1 MRRRQFS
8 RTLAGAAVGLW
19 ASGTGGCKGPGKRTF
34 RRPNIVYVL
43 ADDLGYGDLGC
54 YGQQK
59 IRTPNIDRMASEG
72 LRFTDHYAGST
83 VCAPSR
89 CSLMTGLHTGHALVR
104 GNYEKGPHGP
114 GAGVPLR
121 PEDQTVA
128 EALKTA
134 GYRTGLFGKWGLGV
148 EGTSGEPNRKG
159 FDESFGYL
167 NQVHAHYQYPDYLLR
182 NGRRVDLS
190 DNAGGKR
197 AKYANDLIADEAL
210 RFVRENSRGPFFL
223 YYSPTRPHAELL
235 VPEDSMKPYL
245 GVLSEGKTHLSA
257 SDGGSGHYATQRT
270 PHAAFAGMVSRIDSY
285 VGRLLD
291 LLKELGIDNDTI
303 VFFTSDNGPHRE
315 GGADPEFF
323 NSSAGL
329 RGIKRDLYEGG
340 IRVPLVARWPGQIQ
354 AGGTS
359 AYVSAFW
366 DFFPTACEMA
376 GTTPPSGLDG
386 VSFLPNLLGGKVG
399 RERALYWEFHER
411 PTTAQAVRSGR
422 WKGVRHNPWTAL
434 ELYDMRTDQAETRD
448 VASEYPDVV
457 ARLERYLDSART
469 PSDLWPL
476 KTDSKL
482 PG

>member
-19 ASGTGGCKGPGKRTF
+19 ASGIGGCKGPGKRTF

-210 RFVRENSRGPFFL
+210 RFVRDNSRGPFFL
-223 YYSPTRPHAELL
+223 YYSPTMPHAELL

-359 AYVSAFW
+359 AYVSA
-366 DFFPTACEMA
+366 
-376 GTTPPSGLDG
+376 
-386 VSFLPNLLGGKVG
+386 
-399 RERALYWEFHER
+399 
-411 PTTAQAVRSGR
+411 
-422 WKGVRHNPWTAL
+422 
-434 ELYDMRTDQAETRD
+434 
-448 VASEYPDVV
+448 
-457 ARLERYLDSART
+457 
-469 PSDLWPL
+469 
-476 KTDSKL
+476 
-482 PG
+482 

>member
-1 MRRRQFS
+1 
-8 RTLAGAAVGLW
+8 
-19 ASGTGGCKGPGKRTF
+19 
-34 RRPNIVYVL
+34 
-43 ADDLGYGDLGC
+43 
-54 YGQQK
+54 
-59 IRTPNIDRMASEG
+59 
-72 LRFTDHYAGST
+72 
-83 VCAPSR
+83 
-89 CSLMTGLHTGHALVR
+89 
-104 GNYEKGPHGP
+104 
-114 GAGVPLR
+114 
-121 PEDQTVA
+121 
-128 EALKTA
+128 
-134 GYRTGLFGKWGLGV
+134 
-148 EGTSGEPNRKG
+148 
-159 FDESFGYL
+159 
-167 NQVHAHYQYPDYLLR
+167 
-182 NGRRVDLS
+182 
-190 DNAGGKR
+190 
-197 AKYANDLIADEAL
+197 
-210 RFVRENSRGPFFL
+210 
-223 YYSPTRPHAELL
+223 

-411 PTTAQAVRSGR
+411 PTTSQAVRSGR